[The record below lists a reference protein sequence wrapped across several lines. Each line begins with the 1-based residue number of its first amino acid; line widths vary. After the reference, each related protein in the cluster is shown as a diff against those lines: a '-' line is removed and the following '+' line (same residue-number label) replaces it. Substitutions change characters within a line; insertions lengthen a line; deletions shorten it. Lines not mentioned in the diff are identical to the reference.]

1 MNPPAP
7 GKPGL
12 RQAGAAFRYRN
23 FRVFW
28 TGAFVSNTGAW
39 IQRVTVPFVLYRLTG
54 SAAWVGFA
62 AFMQFAPVVVVGPI
76 GGSVADRFPRR
87 RVLLV
92 TQGLAALLSFAL
104 AGLWAAGL
112 ASEWVIIGVVV
123 LSGVIFGING
133 PSWQAFVSEL
143 VPRSVLLNAV
153 TLNSAQFNA
162 ARAVGPA
169 LAGII
174 LATLGP
180 GWAFFINGLS
190 FGAVIVALLLVEVA
204 DTVVRHAQRAR
215 PFREFVG
222 TVGYSRRCPGIVASY
237 VVVVALGFLGGPI
250 VELLVVFAD
259 EVFEVGDMAYG
270 FLGTALGVGAVLG
283 TPLVAGRGTAVPR
296 SRLVFIAVVAY
307 ASALVAFALAP
318 VYAVGLLALLVAG
331 AGYLAIASTL
341 NTTIQLQVDEAMRGR
356 VLALYLMLLT
366 LAMPLGSL
374 VQGYLADVIGPR
386 ATVAGAGVL
395 FFAVGLMLAT
405 ATDLLGHMDDDP
417 ADVERSAAPS

>member
-1 MNPPAP
+1 MSVP
-7 GKPGL
+7 GPTRPGL
-12 RQAGAAFRYRN
+12 REAGAAFRYRN

-28 TGAFVSNTGAW
+28 TGALVSNMGAW
-39 IQRVTVPFVLYRLTG
+39 VQRVTVPFVLYQLTG

-92 TQGLAALLSFAL
+92 TQVVAALLSFAL
-104 AGLWAAGL
+104 AGLWAVGW
-112 ASEWVIIGVVV
+112 ASEWTIIAVVT
-123 LSGVIFGING
+123 LLGANFGING

-180 GWAFFINGLS
+180 GWAFLLNGLS
-190 FGAVIVALLLVEVA
+190 FGAVIVALLLVDVPGVA
-204 DTVVRHAQRAR
+204 TRGGQRAR
-215 PFREFVG
+215 PFREFG
-222 TVGYSRRCPGIVASY
+222 MTIGYARRYPGIVASFI
-237 VVVVALGFLGGPI
+237 VVVALGLLGGPL

-259 EVFEVGDMAYG
+259 EVFVVGDTAYG
-270 FLGTALGVGAVLG
+270 FLGAALGVGAVLG
-283 TPLVAGRGTAVPR
+283 TPLVAGRGSGVRR
-296 SRLVFIAVVAY
+296 SRLVLVAVLAY
-307 ASALVAFALAP
+307 AAALIAFGLAP
-318 VYAVGLLALLVAG
+318 VYAVGLLALLVNG

-366 LAMPLGSL
+366 LAMPVGSL
-374 VQGYLADVIGPR
+374 VQGYLADTVGPR
-386 ATVAGAGVL
+386 QTVVGAGIL
-395 FFAVGLMLAT
+395 FFGVGLALA
-405 ATDLLGHMDDDP
+405 ASDLLSHMDDERAAEEP
-417 ADVERSAAPS
+417 A